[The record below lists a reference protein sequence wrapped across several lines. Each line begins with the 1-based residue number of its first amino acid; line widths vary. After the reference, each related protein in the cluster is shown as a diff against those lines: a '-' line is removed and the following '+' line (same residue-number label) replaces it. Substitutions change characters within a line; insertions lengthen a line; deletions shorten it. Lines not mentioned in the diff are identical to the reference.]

1 MDKSPNLGLHLT
13 PETDVQ
19 KKFLQYRVELSGD
32 TDDSNMMILDT
43 AIQKLI
49 DQVKQCQTTVYT
61 WGDLKK
67 GSASSTT
74 GEGE

>member
-13 PETDVQ
+13 PEADVQ

-32 TDDSNMMILDT
+32 TDDSNMMILDA
-43 AIQKLI
+43 AIQSLI

-67 GSASSTT
+67 GSASST

>member
-1 MDKSPNLGLHLT
+1 MDKTPNLGLHLT
-13 PETDVQ
+13 PEGNNQ
-19 KKFLQYRVELSGD
+19 KRFITYRTELSGD
-32 TDDSNMMILDT
+32 QADSNMMILDT

-67 GSASSTT
+67 GSANSTT